1 LISGCQE
8 TISIVDAEFIDRMW
22 LLGTTLVLIMAS
34 GEKLLEPGVRLKTVK
49 PKNRSVQPVEYWSP
63 NYLGRVYRA
72 KSEGGD
78 VDRHQRPHW
87 RKGHLKSQ
95 PHGPKLSL
103 RKIIWIQPYCTGNR
117 EEKIVA

>member
-1 LISGCQE
+1 
-8 TISIVDAEFIDRMW
+8 
-22 LLGTTLVLIMAS
+22 MAS
-34 GEKLLEPGVRLKTVK
+34 GEKLLERGVRLKTVK

-63 NYLGRVYRA
+63 NYLGGVYQA
-72 KSEGGD
+72 KSEGGG

-95 PHGPKLSL
+95 PYGPKLSL

-117 EEKIVA
+117 EEKIVALGLQARPLKLAIVEKQSDQPLVATIP

>member
-1 LISGCQE
+1 MVLR
-8 TISIVDAEFIDRMW
+8 TARR
-22 LLGTTLVLIMAS
+22 LV
-34 GEKLLEPGVRLKTVK
+34 E
-49 PKNRSVQPVEYWSP
+49 
-63 NYLGRVYRA
+63 A

-103 RKIIWIQPYCTGNR
+103 RKIIWIQPYCTGKSGGENCCLNLCADLAHR
-117 EEKIVA
+117 LT